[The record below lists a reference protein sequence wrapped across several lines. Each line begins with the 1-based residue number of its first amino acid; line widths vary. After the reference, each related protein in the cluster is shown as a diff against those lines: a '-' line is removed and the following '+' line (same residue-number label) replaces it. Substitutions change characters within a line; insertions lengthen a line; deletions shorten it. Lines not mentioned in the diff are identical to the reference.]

1 MDFNRPAE
9 QRAFRYERNPVSD
22 RGFLILKRNS
32 QDRYDPV
39 GDYMVIDEQEDIQL
53 TEKKV
58 MNLIALL
65 NKDDGYVMNLG
76 ELTGTQSRFHI
87 KPEKTERG
95 QTQMV
100 FYELGT
106 EGVSKENAILSI
118 DEGVLDE

>member
-9 QRAFRYERNPVSD
+9 QRAYRYERNPVSE

-39 GDYMVIDEQEDIQL
+39 GDYIVIDDKEDIHL
-53 TEKKV
+53 SEKKV

-65 NKDDGYVMNLG
+65 NKDDGYVMDLG
-76 ELTGTQSRFHI
+76 DLTGTESRFHI

-106 EGVSKENAILSI
+106 EGVSKENAVLSI
-118 DEGVLDE
+118 DEGVLS